1 MPSCRVYNDRE
12 ARVTI
17 SGQLHELQTLDTQLR
32 ANEQRRA
39 EITGQ
44 LGDSREVARA
54 RQRLDALQQRLD
66 EETKELHSAEWA
78 ADDLSTKL
86 VKVEETLYSGRV
98 RNPKELS
105 GYQQESEELKER
117 HRKAE
122 DRVLEAM
129 GRVESTTTAVSD
141 TTAELAK
148 LEAEW
153 QSRQAELAAELEEL
167 TSAHAGLTQQR
178 AEAAAVIPPDVI
190 AVYQRV
196 QTQKGTA
203 VARVEQGTCRGC
215 QISLPT
221 TELQQVR
228 SGGLV
233 RCSSCGRILYLA

>member
-1 MPSCRVYNDRE
+1 M
-12 ARVTI
+12 TI
-17 SGQLHELQTLDTQLR
+17 SRQLHDLQALDIQLR
-32 ANEQRRA
+32 ANERRRA

-54 RQRLDALQQRLD
+54 RQCLEALEQRFD
-66 EETKELHSAEWA
+66 EETKELHAGEWA
-78 ADDLSTKL
+78 TDDLSTKL
-86 VKVEETLYSGRV
+86 AKVEETLYSGRV

-122 DRVLEAM
+122 DRALEAM
-129 GRVESTTTAVSD
+129 DRVESTTASVSD

-148 LEAEW
+148 LEADW
-153 QSRQAELAAELEEL
+153 RSRQAELSAELEEL
-167 TSAHAGLTQQR
+167 KSAHAGLTQQR
-178 AEAAAVIPPDVI
+178 AETASGIPADAI
-190 AVYQRV
+190 SVYQLV
-196 QTQKGTA
+196 QKQKGTA